1 MSTSTGEHIIAPS
14 SSTDKATASFASS
27 EKYTYLECRSLKE
40 LLPFEEEWRR
50 LALNAIEPN
59 PFYESWNVLAA
70 LKHLPHDEGVRFLLV
85 FKADFSRSSGRSLC
99 ALFPLHLRKG
109 YEGLKTRTLPIKTV
123 SFWRHKYC
131 YLCTPLIEERCGPG
145 ALDMLF
151 QWLEASEARLMEFN
165 FTPAQGSYFQQL
177 IQRFHTLGT
186 PSFTSDLHTRAF
198 LTREVSAER
207 FFEKHISGSDMRE
220 ARRRERLLSKQGK
233 IDYRVHRGEEA
244 YPLIEDFI
252 ALESKSWKGSR
263 QCDLMSAPE
272 EAQYFRE
279 AARRALSEGRMEI
292 LALHL
297 DDTPIAFKCNYCAA
311 PGTYSFKISYD
322 PQYAKLGPG
331 ILLEMEHIRR
341 LHQSSVYHWT
351 DSCAVY
357 NNATF
362 NRIYN
367 QRFSVQDF
375 VVGTGKGRGE
385 LILSTLPLARH
396 CFRVAKRLIGHSQ
409 ALRG

>member
-1 MSTSTGEHIIAPS
+1 MSTSNGEHFIAPTSPTTKTPESFTS
-14 SSTDKATASFASS
+14 S
-27 EKYTYLECRSLKE
+27 KYTHLECLTLE
-40 LLPFEEEWRR
+40 DLLPFEEEWKK
-50 LALNAIEPN
+50 LVSTALEPN
-59 PFYESWNVLAA
+59 PFYEPWNVLAA

-85 FKADFSRSSGRSLC
+85 FRADFSRSSGRSLC
-99 ALFPLHLRKG
+99 ALFPLHLQKG
-109 YEGLKTRTLPIKTV
+109 YGGLRTRTLPIKTI

-131 YLCTPLIEERCGPG
+131 YLCTPLIEKGCGPG
-145 ALDMLF
+145 ALEVLF
-151 QWLEASEARLMEFN
+151 QWLESADARLMEFN
-165 FTPAQGSYFQQL
+165 FTPAQGPYFQQI

-198 LTREVSAER
+198 LTREASAER

-220 ARRRERLLSKQGK
+220 ARRRERLLSKQGT
-233 IDYRVHRGEEA
+233 IEYQVHRGEEA
-244 YPLIEDFI
+244 YPIIEDFI
-252 ALESKSWKGSR
+252 ALEAKSWKGSR
-263 QCDLMSAPE
+263 QCDLMSAPH
-272 EAQYFRE
+272 EAAYFRE

-297 DDTPIAFKCNYCAA
+297 NGTPIAFKCNYCAA

-341 LHQSSVYHWT
+341 LHQSSVYQWT

-357 NNATF
+357 NNSTF

-367 QRFSVQDF
+367 SRFSVQDF
-375 VVGTGKGRGE
+375 AVGTGKGRGE
-385 LILSTLPLARH
+385 LVLSTLPLARY
-396 CFRVAKRLIGHSQ
+396 CFRVAKGLARR
-409 ALRG
+409 AVPPRD